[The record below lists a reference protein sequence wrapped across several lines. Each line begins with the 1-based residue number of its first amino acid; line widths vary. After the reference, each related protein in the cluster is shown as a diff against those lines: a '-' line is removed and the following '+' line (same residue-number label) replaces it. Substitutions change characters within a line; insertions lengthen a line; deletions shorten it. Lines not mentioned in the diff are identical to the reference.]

1 MHAPDETF
9 HQPVRLG
16 IMAALTARQ
25 PADEGHDFAHLK
37 KLTNASDGNLGAHID
52 HLARAGYVEVSKA
65 FVARRVRPP
74 RRLSA

>member
-1 MHAPDETF
+1 MRPTKRSTSPSAWGST
-9 HQPVRLG
+9 
-16 IMAALTARQ
+16 AALTARQ